1 MEVDDVQG
9 TRLTSIYILIRV
21 YITMIKYQDSNQLKE
36 NGVCFIF
43 QILGHP
49 PMLREAMEGTQARA
63 GTWRQ
68 ELMLKSWGSAA
79 YWLAP
84 YGLFILLSYRT

>member
-84 YGLFILLSYRT
+84 YGLFILPS